1 MKKILIL
8 ILLMSG
14 CFILESY
21 AQKVALKSNL
31 LYDATA
37 TMNLGLEFG
46 LARKWTLDVPVN
58 YNPWKPDNG
67 RRLRHWGI
75 QPEIRYWFCERFKLM
90 YWLCEK
96 FNGHFFGVHAHYA
109 DYNVG
114 GLKILGENMENHR
127 YQGHLYGAGFS
138 VGHSWIL
145 KKRWSIEASLGLGYA
160 YIAYEKYP
168 CTTCGTKSKDTSKN
182 YLGPTK
188 ASVSLIYVIK

>member
-1 MKKILIL
+1 MKKVSILIVL
-8 ILLMSG
+8 VLG
-14 CFILESY
+14 CFIESK

-31 LYDATA
+31 LYDATT

-75 QPEIRYWFCERFKLM
+75 QPEVRYWFCE
-90 YWLCEK
+90 K
-96 FNGHFFGVHAHYA
+96 FRRTFIGVHGHYA
-109 DYNVG
+109 DFNVG
-114 GLKILGENMENHR
+114 GV
-127 YQGHLYGAGFS
+127 S

-145 KKRWSIEASLGLGYA
+145 KKRWSIEASVGVGYA
-160 YIAYEKYP
+160 HIVYDKYP
-168 CTTCGTKSKDTSKN
+168 CRACGTKLKDSSKN
-182 YLGPTK
+182 YFGPTK